1 MSEDGKRPEDLVL
14 VLLRGIRE
22 DISHI
27 KGDVIEVKE
36 RLGLLEAGYA
46 SVSRRVDRIGGD
58 IERIKVRLDLTE
70 APAGEG

>member
-1 MSEDGKRPEDLVL
+1 MSDDLVL

-22 DISHI
+22 DVSQI
-27 KGDVIEVKE
+27 KTDMAEVKE

-46 SVSRRVDRIGGD
+46 SLSRRVDRIGGD
-58 IERIKVRLDLTE
+58 MERIKARLELVD

>member
-1 MSEDGKRPEDLVL
+1 MSGRPEDLVL
-14 VLLRGIRE
+14 VLLRGIR
-22 DISHI
+22 DDVSQI
-27 KGDVIEVKE
+27 KGAMAEVKE

-58 IERIKVRLDLTE
+58 MERIKVRLDLVE

>member
-1 MSEDGKRPEDLVL
+1 MSGRPEDLVL
-14 VLLRGIRE
+14 VLLRGIR
-22 DISHI
+22 DDVSQI
-27 KGDVIEVKE
+27 KGDMAEVKE

-58 IERIKVRLDLTE
+58 MERIKVRLDLVE